1 MKSKHPLFS
10 LCLKHLLLGLFVF
23 CSLGHVHA
31 QNGPDCANSLCFGPG
46 TSYSA
51 NSDLTITANQYY
63 SYMQIKTNRTL
74 TVKAGFTLYVGPV
87 GTGAETEVF
96 DLQNNGIII
105 VESGATLVIY
115 GKLNNSNNS
124 TTFTVDG
131 TLIVYGNIYSGN
143 GTQIVGTGSVSAT
156 GTITGGGSVLG
167 TPATCSTGPCNSCTP
182 LANSISSS
190 QSYCTATTPTV
201 FTGTDIPS
209 ATYQWAKSTT
219 SATIGFANISGATSK
234 DYTSASVS
242 ATTYFIRYATVGT
255 CVYVSNVAT
264 VSIGSTALSITTPPA
279 TSSACDGSAESFSVV
294 ASGASLTY
302 KWQQD
307 PNTGF
312 FADITDGGVFS
323 GSTTTSLSISNVSG
337 LNNYKY
343 RVIVASAC
351 GTPASATSSSAT
363 LTVNANPT
371 SAVLANGTGSN
382 FKCYGSTMNLK
393 ATVTGGLANFKVKY
407 TDGLTIDS
415 VTNYVS
421 GNDFVITPVQSGSYS
436 LMSVTDAN
444 GCLSISNSSTATVT
458 VTTTTTISASS
469 DGSRCGAGTVNLS
482 ATPSA
487 GIVRWY
493 NTPTGG
499 TSIGSGS
506 PFTTPSISTTTSYY
520 AEAFNNPCVSV
531 TRRKVTAFI
540 GTSLLPAMSGTG
552 TYTIPAGVTTMSVQ
566 CWGGGGGGGGARE
579 TGSGTARG
587 GGGAGGAY
595 ASVTSLAVSAGE
607 IYDFSVGA
615 VGTAGNGN
623 GNGSNGGD
631 SYFVLSGVDKVR
643 AKGGTFGF
651 GTLNGNGNGG
661 TAALVSASVGTLKNA
676 GGNGAT
682 ATNSGSGGGG
692 GAAGVAGTG
701 GAGAVTLGGASQ
713 SGGSDKGGNGLT
725 AHTTTGNSGVG
736 VGAGGGGAFASAGGS
751 NSTTAGAGQAGQI
764 ILTISAPTISYTGSP
779 YCKSVTSALV
789 TIVGIQGWQ
798 FIAPVGLTIDAAT
811 GEINPST
818 STAGT
823 YQIIYRDPCGAAD
836 VTTNVTITDLPVV
849 TSSSSICIGS
859 TTSILTP
866 TTGGTWTS
874 SNTGF
879 ATVTNAGVVTGVAA
893 GSPTFTFLNTTT
905 NCSSTTSSVTV
916 NALPVVS
923 VTGSSSICVGGT
935 TSLAPTTGGT
945 WTSSNTGFATVT
957 NAGVVTGVAAGSPTF
972 TFLNTTTGCSKTT
985 SAVTVNALPVVT
997 SASSI
1002 CIGSTTSIL
1011 TPTTGGTWT
1020 SSNTGFATVTN
1031 AGVVTGVA
1039 AGSPTFTFL
1048 NTTTNCSNTTSAVTV
1063 NALPVVTSGSS
1074 ICVGSTTSILTPTTG
1089 GTWTSSNTGFATV
1102 TNAGVVTGVAAG
1114 SPTFTFLNT
1123 TTGCSKTTSAVTV
1136 NALPVVTSAS
1146 SICIGSTTS
1155 ILTPTTGGT
1164 WTSSNTGFATVTNAG
1179 VVTGVAAGSPT
1190 FTFLN
1195 TTTNCSNTTSAVT
1208 VNALPVVSV
1217 TGSSSICVGGTSS
1230 LSPTTG
1236 GTWTSSNTGFA
1247 TVTNTGVVTAVAAGS
1262 PTFTFLNTTTGCSK
1276 TTSAITINTN
1286 PTTATIAGSATIC
1299 SGNTTNLTVTM
1310 TGGSGLYT
1318 VNYSGGTLTNY
1329 ASGTNIVVSPTVNTT
1344 YTLSSVTDANG
1355 CAAQSLIN
1363 NAIVTLDAP
1372 GKWVGSTSDWHT
1384 ASNWCG
1390 NAVPS
1395 ITTDVTINSG
1405 STAIISSGD
1414 AAVNSITIGSGMS
1427 VQVNN
1432 SRKLFVYGNW
1442 INAGVF
1448 TSGTSTVEFAKS
1460 GIQTISNTNSGTE
1473 SFYNLSLNGSGTK
1486 TISSG
1491 TNVNILP
1498 SGALIFASGI
1508 SLDVNNQILT
1518 LKSGVSVSPDYID
1531 NTARLV
1537 AMPSGAGFVNA
1548 SNFKVERY
1556 IPSGKRTVRFLSS
1569 PVSGATVADW
1579 NNSFYITGS
1588 KASYPDNIT
1597 LNSTISTITDYT
1609 ESLNGLSSQ
1618 KFTEVYG
1625 LGTVL
1630 LPGKGYRA
1638 FIRGGKDIDLS
1649 NPLVAPVATAT
1660 TLSVK
1665 GLPNVGDITRN
1676 LTYTNHSKL
1685 SDDGW
1690 NLVGNPYPS
1699 QIDWDLISVSE
1710 RVNVPNS
1717 FSIFDPR
1724 LGTNGAYYTYAGGG
1738 VGTPARSNPSIIPSS
1753 QSFFVKLSSAGAGS
1767 ITFKEFQK
1775 STLSHRGNFRIA
1787 HDNLLRISISDTG
1800 TFDETVVQLL
1810 EGSSE
1815 AFDSEYDAQK
1825 LSNAGINIFTVSSK
1839 GDNLAI
1845 NRTPLTS
1852 SMNIRLGVS
1861 NRYKGTH
1868 TFKFSNDPS
1877 FADAKLYLED
1887 KYLRKVTQVVDGGEY
1902 FFDITSDVNSS
1913 GIDRFVLTNQ
1923 PTVVTSTDNSFLSGK
1938 VALKVYPNPT
1948 DGKQIHLDLYAS
1960 MKGNVK
1966 LKITDL
1972 SGKVVYTRD
1981 LGSANDLS
1989 FTHYVINDLKDLAN
2003 GVYVVNCEGETSN
2016 FKSIFTIAK

>member
-879 ATVTNAGVVTGVAA
+879 A
-893 GSPTFTFLNTTT
+893 S
-905 NCSSTTSSVTV
+905 
-916 NALPVVS
+916 
-923 VTGSSSICVGGT
+923 
-935 TSLAPTTGGT
+935 
-945 WTSSNTGFATVT
+945 
-957 NAGVVTGVAAGSPTF
+957 
-972 TFLNTTTGCSKTT
+972 
-985 SAVTVNALPVVT
+985 
-997 SASSI
+997 
-1002 CIGSTTSIL
+1002 
-1011 TPTTGGTWT
+1011 
-1020 SSNTGFATVTN
+1020 VTN